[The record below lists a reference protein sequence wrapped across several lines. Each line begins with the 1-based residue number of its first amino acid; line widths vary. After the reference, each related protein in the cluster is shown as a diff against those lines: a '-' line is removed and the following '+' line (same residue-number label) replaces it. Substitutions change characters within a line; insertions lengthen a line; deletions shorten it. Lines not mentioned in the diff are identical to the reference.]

1 MIRVLKVAEPSILTA
16 NKAQW
21 TLDLLNKIN
30 AVGGYD
36 KLTESDKRTFVY
48 HYKHDDIHTALKNGR
63 PVERC
68 IYCENDITTGDPNVE
83 HFHPKSLYP
92 NETFEWDNLFSACI
106 ECNRPK
112 GDFDTNA
119 LPFIH
124 PVNDD
129 PEVFLSYEMLLIKP
143 RYRATTNQV
152 LYEKGKNVISNCK
165 LDRGEL
171 IPSLSDT
178 LSIIT
183 SKSCELKPLIDQ
195 YNKYKECRYKE
206 QTARELMSKLNG
218 LNVLAHPSKERA
230 GFARE
235 CLRQNRFVRAAV
247 DIVNYHAVALGI
259 GTSYNWG
266 WNYNLAPEI

>member
-1 MIRVLKVAEPSILTA
+1 MIRVQKGAEPSILTA

-21 TLDLLNKIN
+21 TLDLLNKIK

-48 HYKHDDIHTALKNGR
+48 HYKHDDIHIALKNGR

-68 IYCENDITTGDPNVE
+68 IYCENDIITGDPNVE

-92 NETFEWDNLFSACI
+92 NETFEWNNLFSACI

-112 GDFDTNA
+112 GSFDTSVS
-119 LPFIH
+119 PFIH

-129 PEVFLSYEMLLIKP
+129 PEEFISYEMLLIKP
-143 RYRATTNQV
+143 RYRLATNHV
-152 LYEKGKNVISNCK
+152 LYEKGKNVISYCK

-171 IPSLSDT
+171 IPGLSDT
-178 LSIIT
+178 LNIIT
-183 SKSCELKPLIDQ
+183 NKSFELKPLIDR
-195 YNKYKECRYKE
+195 YNKYNERRNKEK
-206 QTARELMSKLNG
+206 TAHELVSKLNG
-218 LNVLAHPSKERA
+218 LNVLAKPSKERA

-235 CLRQNRFVRAAV
+235 CLRQNHFVREAV
-247 DIVNYHAVALGI
+247 NIVNHHAVALGI
-259 GTSYNWG
+259 GKGYNWG
-266 WNYNLAPEI
+266 WNYNLSPEI